1 MQPEPAISRRHLLR
15 LLAGGAALAR
25 SGPEAR
31 ADHGHVHARMTQLI
45 EKAQSLPTAGQ
56 RIDFIS
62 HALIGAPYR
71 SYTLI
76 GGPRKAEKFVTRDDV
91 FDCVTYCEAVL
102 AAALVRK
109 PADYDDML
117 RQIRYRDGVV
127 AWRQRNHYFAQWC
140 DNNIANNICTRVA
153 MPGGFSI
160 DKKLYWMPGLGAP
173 RMAVAG
179 IPCESLMANKSLL
192 ATGDVIAFM
201 SPRPR
206 LDYFH
211 TGLIVMT
218 PNGEPRLRHAAQSR
232 GRVLDEPLA
241 RFLSVNH
248 VKAATVLRP
257 RERRDAAIG
266 AGRHCFT

>member
-1 MQPEPAISRRHLLR
+1 MQTESPVSRRHLLR
-15 LLAGGAALAR
+15 LLAGGAALAVA
-25 SGPEAR
+25 GPRAEA
-31 ADHGHVHARMTQLI
+31 AQARMTRLI
-45 EKAQSLPTAGQ
+45 EEAQSLPTTGG

-62 HALIGAPYR
+62 RALIGAPYR

-76 GGPRKAEKFVTRDDV
+76 GGPRKAERFVTRDDV

-102 AAALVRK
+102 AAALVRT
-109 PADYDDML
+109 PADYDGML
-117 RQIRYRDGVV
+117 RRIRYRDGVV
-127 AWRQRNHYFAQWC
+127 TWRQRNHYFAQWC
-140 DNNIANNICTRVA
+140 DNNIANNICARVG

-160 DKKLYWMPGLGAP
+160 DKKLYWMPTLGAP
-173 RMAVAG
+173 RMAVAA
-179 IPCESLMANKSLL
+179 IPRASLLANKSML

-211 TGLIVMT
+211 TGLIVIAR
-218 PNGEPRLRHAAQSR
+218 NGEPRLRHAAQSR

-241 RFLSVNH
+241 RFLGANH

-257 RERRDAAIG
+257 RERHDAATQVRWPG
-266 AGRHCFT
+266 FT

>member
-1 MQPEPAISRRHLLR
+1 MQPEPPISRRHLLR
-15 LLAGGAALAR
+15 LLAGGAALAVA
-25 SGPEAR
+25 GPPAEA
-31 ADHGHVHARMTQLI
+31 AQARMTRLI
-45 EKAQSLPTAGQ
+45 EKVQSLPTTGE
-56 RIDFIS
+56 RIDLIS
-62 HALIGAPYR
+62 RALIGAPYR
-71 SYTLI
+71 SHTLI
-76 GGPRKAEKFVTRDDV
+76 GGPRRAEKFVTRDDV

-102 AAALVRK
+102 AAALVRT
-109 PADYDDML
+109 PADYDSLL

-127 AWRQRNHYFAQWC
+127 AWRQRNHYFTQWC
-140 DNNIANNICTRVA
+140 DNNIANNICTRVG

-160 DKKLYWMPGLGAP
+160 DKKLYWMPSLGAP

-179 IPCESLMANKSLL
+179 IPRASLLANKSML

-211 TGLIVMT
+211 TGLIVIA

-257 RERRDAAIG
+257 RQWHDAAAQLG
-266 AGRHCFT
+266 LPCFT

>member
-1 MQPEPAISRRHLLR
+1 MQPESAISRRHLLR
-15 LLAGGAALAR
+15 LLAGGAALAVGG
-25 SGPEAR
+25 SEAR
-31 ADHGHVHARMTQLI
+31 ADAVQVHARMTQLI
-45 EKAQSLPTAGQ
+45 EKAQSLPTTGQ
-56 RIDFIS
+56 RIDVIS
-62 HALIGAPYR
+62 HALIGRPYR

-76 GGPRKAEKFVTRDDV
+76 GGPRRAEKFVTRDDV

-102 AAALVRK
+102 AAALVRT

-140 DNNIANNICTRVA
+140 DNNVANDICTRVG

-179 IPCESLMANKSLL
+179 IPRESLMANKSLL
-192 ATGDVIAFM
+192 ATGNVIAFM

-211 TGLIVMT
+211 TGLIVIA

-241 RFLSVNH
+241 RFLSANH

-257 RERRDAAIG
+257 RERHDAAMF
-266 AGRHCFT
+266 AGPRCFT

>member
-1 MQPEPAISRRHLLR
+1 MAI
-15 LLAGGAALAR
+15 GGA
-25 SGPEAR
+25 GAR
-31 ADHGHVHARMTQLI
+31 AEHTRMTRLI
-45 EKAQSLPTAGQ
+45 EKAQSLPTTGQ

-62 HALIGAPYR
+62 RALVGAPYR

-102 AAALVRK
+102 AAALVRT
-109 PADYDDML
+109 PADYDDKL

-140 DNNIANNICTRVA
+140 DNNIANNICTRVG
-153 MPGGFSI
+153 MPGGFSV

-179 IPCESLMANKSLL
+179 IPRASLLANKSML

-211 TGLIVMT
+211 TGLIVIAPT
-218 PNGEPRLRHAAQSR
+218 GEPRLRHAAQSR
-232 GRVLDEPLA
+232 GRVLEEPLA
-241 RFLSVNH
+241 RFFSVNH

-257 RERRDAAIG
+257 RERSDVVMQ
-266 AGRHCFT
+266 AGQRCFT

>member
-1 MQPEPAISRRHLLR
+1 MQPEPPISRRHLLR
-15 LLAGGAALAR
+15 LLAGGAALAVA
-25 SGPEAR
+25 GPPAEA
-31 ADHGHVHARMTQLI
+31 AQARMTRLI
-45 EKAQSLPTAGQ
+45 EKAQSLPTTGE
-56 RIDFIS
+56 RIDLIS
-62 HALIGAPYR
+62 RALIGAPYR
-71 SYTLI
+71 SHTLI
-76 GGPRKAEKFVTRDDV
+76 GGPRRAEKFVTRDDV

-102 AAALVRK
+102 AAALVRT
-109 PADYDDML
+109 PADYDSLL

-127 AWRQRNHYFAQWC
+127 AWRQRNHYFTQWC
-140 DNNIANNICTRVA
+140 DNNIANNICTRVG

-160 DKKLYWMPGLGAP
+160 DKKLYWMPSLGAP

-179 IPCESLMANKSLL
+179 IPRASLLANKSML

-211 TGLIVMT
+211 TGLIVIA

-257 RERRDAAIG
+257 RQWHDAAAQLG
-266 AGRHCFT
+266 LPCFT